1 MELQQDGPVLL
12 KSEFQQFCGKAIRPH
27 CFRICHCLHRCGNLL
42 LRGLDPEGTRD
53 WMLRQPLRDV
63 GIEHVGFRV
72 QQRAG
77 ETYPPL
83 ADTPFVAQQSSF
95 LVADELWFDLL
106 RLLQLHRSDVLE
118 KSVLVSHAQLLLQL
132 NDVALEETNDCCTS
146 HFLQPVTC
154 LPDGPPQLRVPG
166 GVRFQALPRC
176 VHRISRSLQFSFRS
190 GVSTLTSPR
199 SPSFLGWDHQ
209 FSGLHAGTFNMPI
222 SY

>member
-27 CFRICHCLHRCGNLL
+27 CFRICHCLHRCGNL

-118 KSVLVSHAQLLLQL
+118 ESVLVSHAQLLLQL

-146 HFLQPVTC
+146 HFLQTVTC
-154 LPDGPPQLRVPG
+154 LPDGPPFGRLHSNLAPVSFVPG
-166 GVRFQALPRC
+166 VGSPIQRVACRYFQHAHFIPIVGVGKR
-176 VHRISRSLQFSFRS
+176 
-190 GVSTLTSPR
+190 GE
-199 SPSFLGWDHQ
+199 
-209 FSGLHAGTFNMPI
+209 
-222 SY
+222 Y